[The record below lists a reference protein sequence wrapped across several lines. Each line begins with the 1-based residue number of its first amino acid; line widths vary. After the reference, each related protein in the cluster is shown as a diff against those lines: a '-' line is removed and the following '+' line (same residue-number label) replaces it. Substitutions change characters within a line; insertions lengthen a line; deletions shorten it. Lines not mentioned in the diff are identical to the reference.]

1 MIIQNNFN
9 SKSVD
14 SNNDYTVIGK
24 GSNSLDKNLDTDK
37 RIRENL
43 ENPIIDDIL
52 RSDKEYEEEDD
63 TSDNKWSFFS

>member
-14 SNNDYTVIGK
+14 ANNDYTVIGK

-52 RSDKEYEEEDD
+52 RSDKEYEEDDD

>member
-14 SNNDYTVIGK
+14 ANNDYTIIGK

-52 RSDKEYEEEDD
+52 RSDKEYEEDD
-63 TSDNKWSFFS
+63 DPSDNKWSFFS

>member
-14 SNNDYTVIGK
+14 ANNDYTIIGK